1 MSVVPQTIPSAQ
13 AVSREWTEPTNE
25 ELGIQPASGLPL
37 VFLWLGALTLSLGL
51 WAAVLWGGWALL
63 R

>member
-1 MSVVPQTIPSAQ
+1 MSAAIT
-13 AVSREWTEPTNE
+13 SRAPIRPGDWTEPTNE

-37 VFLWLGALTLSLGL
+37 LFLWAGAMALSLGL
-51 WAAVLWGGWALL
+51 WAAVLLGGWALL